1 MAEVNQWILYLV
13 KLLPGGK
20 DGRMDAAW
28 AGEKVPALKP
38 GGPGPIPSSST
49 DPGVTLSSCC
59 SSPGLSFPFYKVR
72 GLG

>member
-1 MAEVNQWILYLV
+1 MAGANQWVLCPV
-13 KLLPGGK
+13 KLLPGDEAG
-20 DGRMDAAW
+20 GRGAAW

-38 GGPGPIPSSST
+38 GAPGSVPSSFT

-59 SSPGLSFPFYKVR
+59 SAPGLSFPFSKVR